1 MKNKIFKISIFLL
14 AAISV
19 LSCTSLVENQNEDPD
34 RLTNADAK
42 NIFQG
47 VLLANQFFQTS
58 STNRHAMIWLNQATG
73 ENRQYVALND
83 WNNSVA
89 ADFDDTW
96 NSAYVNV
103 ITQAKLLQQKASDEV
118 APRLKGVG
126 QVIEAHCM
134 GTITSLWGDVPFSE
148 IKIDGSNLTP
158 KFDKQADVYA
168 GVQNLLNQA
177 ILNLNTNVGAS
188 ISPEKDV
195 YFQGVTSKWIK
206 LAYSLKARFYLHT
219 KQYALAKSNALL
231 GINTDAGDFRTVFG
245 STGSTQDFNPYYSF
259 LVYDRDDYMSGDGY
273 AGKLLDPSSALYRG
287 NSKTDESARYA
298 FTYNTD
304 YFAPYSMNVNG
315 ADYGGTTARFGND
328 AKMPMVTYG
337 EMLLIIAEVDART
350 DFVAGLTSYNNYRS
364 LLNTGYSVKYD
375 LESFSYLPYTSAD
388 FATGGIENFNP
399 GTTNQSALL
408 REIYQE
414 RYVYFLGNYECF
426 NDFGRTNNGG
436 GIVLKTGYTGTPQ
449 RFIYPQVE
457 VNSNPNTPSPL
468 PRITVKTPVHM

>member
-1 MKNKIFKISIFLL
+1 MI
-14 AAISV
+14 
-19 LSCTSLVENQNEDPD
+19 SCTSLVENQNEDPD

-58 STNRHAMIWLNQATG
+58 STNRHAMIWLNQSTG

-96 NSAYVNV
+96 NAAYVNV
-103 ITQAKLLQQKASDEV
+103 ITQAKLLQQKAGVEV

-134 GTITSLWGDVPFSE
+134 GTITSLWGDVPFSD

-168 GVQNLLNQA
+168 GIQILLNQA
-177 ILNLNTNVGAS
+177 IINLGTNVGAP
-188 ISPEKDV
+188 ISVEKDI
-195 YFQGVTSKWIK
+195 YFAGSTAKWIK

-219 KQYALAKSNALL
+219 KQYALAKANALL
-231 GINTDAGDFRTVFG
+231 GINSSTGDFRTDFR
-245 STGSTQDFNPYYSF
+245 STGSIQDFNPYYSF
-259 LVYDRDDYMSGDGY
+259 LVYERDDYMSGDGY
-273 AGKLLDPSSALYRG
+273 AGKLLDPSSVLYRG

-298 FTYNTD
+298 FTYNQE
-304 YFAPYSMNVNG
+304 YFSPYSLNIYG
-315 ADYGGTTARFGND
+315 ADYGGTTGRFGND

-350 DFVAGLTSYNNYRS
+350 DFVGGLTSYNNYRA
-364 LLNTGYSVKYD
+364 LLNTGYSVVYD
-375 LESFSYLPYTSAD
+375 SETFSYLSYNSAD
-388 FATGGIENFNP
+388 FATGGMENLNP
-399 GTTNQSALL
+399 GTSNQNALL
-408 REIYQE
+408 REIFQE
-414 RYVYFLGNYECF
+414 RYIYFLGNYECF
-426 NDFGRTNNGG
+426 NDFGRTSNGA
-436 GIVLKTGYTGTPQ
+436 GIILKSGYAGTPQ

-457 VNSNPNTPSPL
+457 VNSNPNTPNPI
-468 PRITVKTPVHM
+468 PRITVKTPIHL